1 MFSLQAITETKMNR
15 LTLVIVLCVSGLATG
30 CATIMTGTDQNI
42 TVVTEKNVTG
52 AACELTDSKS
62 AKWYVPNTPGSANVH
77 RGDGPMSII
86 CTKTGYRNANLMME
100 ETIAGAT
107 LGNILIGGGVGIFVD
122 AMSGAAQR
130 YPDQITVWME
140 PESWGSE
147 SERLEWTKEKEKYD
161 TEMAATKQAGAKSAT
176 QSPLGR

>member
-1 MFSLQAITETKMNR
+1 MTGVQMNR
-15 LTLVIVLCVSGLATG
+15 LTLVIILFASGLATG
-30 CATIMTGTDQNI
+30 CATVTTGTDQNI

-77 RGDGPMSII
+77 RGDGPMSVI
-86 CTKTGYRNANLMME
+86 CTKTGYRNANLMVE
-100 ETIAGAT
+100 ETVAGAT
-107 LGNILIGGGVGIFVD
+107 LGNIILGGGIGIFVD

-140 PESWGSE
+140 PESWTSE
-147 SERLEWTKEKEKYD
+147 SERLDWMQAKEKFDAETAK
-161 TEMAATKQAGAKSAT
+161 KQAVYEST
-176 QSPLGR
+176 TPTL